1 MKRAG
6 NKIKYWMS
14 ENNLKMVDIEREIQ
28 ISHSLVSD
36 TIHGKRN
43 NRRVLQALLDAGCP
57 AKMLDLPADMKSKQA
72 A

>member
-14 ENNLKMVDIEREIQ
+14 ENNLKVADIAREIQ
-28 ISHSLVSD
+28 IAHSLVSD

-57 AKMLDLPADMKSKQA
+57 ARMLDLPADMKSKQA

>member
-1 MKRAG
+1 MRRAG
-6 NKIKYWMS
+6 NKIKGWMA
-14 ENNLKMVDIEREIQ
+14 EKKIKVIEIARKAD

-43 NRRVLQALLDAGCP
+43 NRRALQALLDAGCP
-57 AKMLDLPADMKSKQA
+57 ARLLDLPVDMKGKQA